1 MLLCMCIA
9 CAVAD
14 SDDSSVI
21 SIVRFVTAKHIAI
34 SNHDACMY
42 LFIDICLLSRW
53 CFIFCSCLY
62 VCTSVF

>member
-21 SIVRFVTAKHIAI
+21 SSVRFVTAEHIAV

-42 LFIDICLLSRW
+42 LFIDI
-53 CFIFCSCLY
+53 Y
-62 VCTSVF
+62 VYYPDGVSGLVFTRATLC